1 VSCNHEFT
9 GPPCEFHGLNSCI
22 KCDYCPKNEVPQK
35 PEKIKS
41 NIVCNEKFL
50 GGNGKFDDHFGWL
63 YQIVNYCGKPPFL
76 VCENHVQGYADFLKK
91 QTENKIVIN
100 ATGLQSPE
108 TVQDWSGSGDHKLSK
123 NDIKKAFEILKGAPK
138 PAKYCGTWYVPE
150 VKASKFF
157 QYDDVAEQASSY
169 KYSYGFSNI
178 LKNGDLT
185 VLDRIKKLV
194 EVGQEIIR
202 QAETK
207 TPDDK
212 ILSSF
217 DDCLKNLREEG

>member
-1 VSCNHEFT
+1 VACFHEFT
-9 GPPCEFHGLNSCI
+9 GPPCKFHGLNSCI

-63 YQIVNYCGKPPFL
+63 YEIVNYCGKFPFV
-76 VCENHVQGYADFLKK
+76 VCENHVRGYAYFQKK

-100 ATGLQSPE
+100 PTGLQSPE
-108 TVQDWSGSGDHKLSK
+108 TVQDWGCSGNPPLSK
-123 NDIKKAFEILKGAPK
+123 NDIKKAVEILEGAPK
-138 PAKYCGTWYVPE
+138 PSKYYTTWALPKMPDIFADE
-150 VKASKFF
+150 KALKTNPA
-157 QYDDVAEQASSY
+157 YY
-169 KYSYGFSNI
+169 TYNYGFSKN
-178 LKNGDLT
+178 LKTGDST

-207 TPDDK
+207 TPDGK